1 MFIMNGIQIY
11 RTDAELGKLHFLSTV
26 MPRSLSPLE
35 RLSFGKCEMEDV
47 AHRLLSLSIEARQW
61 VGASFRDFALHEQHR
76 LRDRIRRSMPKMGY
90 MTRFPAFA
98 RKSGC
103 IPIVVSGTIGAM
115 SEISTVKGFP
125 QSVLTG
131 ISMLEEKGMIEIVH
145 DSREDILVPT
155 EALILKALR
164 QK

>member
-11 RTDAELGKLHFLSTV
+11 RTDADLGKLHFLPGIT
-26 MPRSLSPLE
+26 PRSLAPLE
-35 RLSFGKCEMEDV
+35 RLPFGKYEMENV

-61 VGASFRDFALHEQHR
+61 IGASFRDFALHGQHR

-103 IPIVVSGTIGAM
+103 VPIIVAGTLGAM

-131 ISMLEEKGMIEIVH
+131 ISMLEEKGLIEILH

-155 EALILKALR
+155 EALIMKALHE
-164 QK
+164 K